1 MMCVSLSPESNEDAL
16 AKMREAFQLADV
28 VELRIDGIRD
38 VDLKRLL
45 AGERKKVLVTNRCHE
60 EGGLFPGSEK
70 DRVALLQQAVEL
82 GADYIDVE
90 LRTSPDLRRNI
101 VAAIDNGKRKTRL
114 ILSWHDMSG
123 TPSERVLRNK
133 VDQGCGEGADI
144 VKVVPYART
153 DADNLKILNLL
164 VHSQKRGREIIA
176 FCMGPKGRLSRAI
189 APFWGSRISYVALS
203 TAEMTAPG
211 QLTAAEMQHLHR
223 ILAGDHADA

>member
-1 MMCVSLSPESNEDAL
+1 MMCVSLSPESNEEAL
-16 AKMREAFQLADV
+16 VKMREAFTLSDV

-45 AGERKKVLVTNRCHE
+45 AGERKKVIVTNRCRE
-60 EGGLFPGSEK
+60 EGGLFPGSEGE
-70 DRVALLQQAVEL
+70 RIALLTKAVEL
-82 GADYIDVE
+82 GADFIDVE
-90 LRTSPDLRRNI
+90 LQTSLELRRNI
-101 VAAIDNGKRKTRL
+101 VAAIDDGKRKTRL

-133 VDQGCGEGADI
+133 VDRGCGEGADI

-164 VHSQKRGREIIA
+164 VRSQKRGRDIVA
-176 FCMGPKGRLSRAI
+176 FCMGPRGRLSRAM

-203 TAEMTAPG
+203 PGERTAPG
-211 QLTAAEMQHLHR
+211 QLTAEEMRQLHR
-223 ILAGDHADA
+223 ILAGDDGDR

>member
-1 MMCVSLSPESNEDAL
+1 MMCVSLCPESNEEAL
-16 AKMREAFQLADV
+16 VKMQEAFPLADV

-45 AGERKKVLVTNRCHE
+45 AGERKKVIVTNRCRE
-60 EGGLFPGSEK
+60 EGGMFPGSEK

-90 LRTSPDLRRNI
+90 LQTSPALKDSI
-101 VAAIDNGKRKTRL
+101 VAAVDRRRGGTRL
-114 ILSWHDMSG
+114 ILSWHDVSE

-164 VHSQKRGREIIA
+164 VHSQKRDREIVA
-176 FCMGPKGRLSRAI
+176 FCMGPRGRLSRAI
-189 APFWGSRISYVALS
+189 APFWGSCISYVALS
-203 TAEMTAPG
+203 PAERTAPG
-211 QLTAAEMQHLHR
+211 QLTAAEMRHLHR
-223 ILAGDHADA
+223 ILAGDHADS